1 MNRPNKV
8 IPDHTAVRVALWRAL
23 HVQIDPLPHIFEDEV
38 GLKLVSPDESWKNR
52 PDMHPLGTKGY
63 RASIVG
69 RARFIE
75 DLLAEKIKEGNQ
87 QYVILGAG
95 MDTFAQRRPDLA
107 SKLQVFEID
116 EPATQAWKKKRL
128 EELGYGLPDHL
139 KFVPVDFEKGESW
152 LKKLTEHGFD
162 INQPVFLSSTGVAMY
177 LSKEANQKNFE
188 EIASLAPGSTLALT
202 FMLPPELVDAEERAP
217 YEMVMERAAA
227 AGTPFLG
234 LFHPSEIVA
243 MARAAGFK
251 EVRHFSKAEMI
262 QKYFAGR
269 PDGLKPA
276 SGEEFLI
283 ATT

>member
-1 MNRPNKV
+1 MSRPNKV

-38 GLKLVSPDESWKNR
+38 GLKLISPDESWKNR
-52 PDMHPLGTKGY
+52 PDMHPFGTKGY
-63 RASIVG
+63 RASIIG

-75 DLLAEKIKEGNQ
+75 DLLAEKINEGTQ

-95 MDTFAQRRPDLA
+95 LDTFAQRRPDLA
-107 SKLQVFEID
+107 SKLKVFEID
-116 EPATQAWKKKRL
+116 ELETQDWKKKRL
-128 EELGYGLPDHL
+128 VELGYELPDYL

-152 LKKLTEHGFD
+152 LKKLSENGFD
-162 INQPVFLSSTGVAMY
+162 KNKSAFLSSTGVAMY
-177 LSKEANQKNFE
+177 LSKEANQKNFQ

-202 FMLPPELVDAEERAP
+202 FMLPPELVDAEERGP

-234 LFHPSEIVA
+234 LFHPKEIID

-251 EVRHFSKAEMI
+251 EVRHYSKDDI
-262 QKYFAGR
+262 VRKYFSGR
-269 PDGLKPA
+269 ADGLKPA